1 MPTVAL
7 LGLGEAGSRLAGDL
21 LEAGVEVRAFDPEG
35 RDVDGVVRAP
45 DSEAAVAGAD
55 VVLSLNSAA
64 AALGAATAALPALSQ
79 GSVYADLNTASPELK
94 REVSVLV
101 EKAGAR
107 FADVALLG
115 AVPATGIRTSALAS
129 GTGARAFAD
138 ALMPLGMPVEIVSEL
153 PGDAATLKLLRSV
166 FMKGIAAAAIE
177 SLEAAEAAG
186 RRDWLEGQLAAILG
200 EPLLQRLVEGSR
212 KHAARRVDEMEAARD
227 LLLTLGIEPR
237 VATASASVL
246 AALAAAP
253 QSGGR

>member
-1 MPTVAL
+1 V
-7 LGLGEAGSRLAGDL
+7 
-21 LEAGVEVRAFDPEG
+21 
-35 RDVDGVVRAP
+35 
-45 DSEAAVAGAD
+45 VAGAD
-55 VVLSLNSAA
+55 VVLSVNSAA
-64 AALGAATAALPALSQ
+64 AALDVATAALPALSK
-79 GSVYADLNTASPELK
+79 GSVYADLNTTAPELK
-94 REVSVLV
+94 REVADLV
-101 EKAGAR
+101 DGAGAR

-138 ALMPLGMPVEIVSEL
+138 ALMPLGMPVEVVSEL

-177 SLEAAEAAG
+177 SLEGAEAAG
-186 RRDWLEGQLAAILG
+186 RRDWLEGQVAAILG

-237 VATASASVL
+237 VATASAAVL